1 MSAYSQGALVE
12 RQTSQDLGE
21 HGYDVVR
28 SAGSKGAADLVAVH
42 DGEILFVQVKK
53 DKKTAFG
60 PAERRELLRMAAR
73 VGAVPLLAYR
83 ITDEKDR
90 RRTKIVYRQ
99 LTGLGPRDRLS
110 WIPRGVMFD
119 DD

>member
-1 MSAYSQGALVE
+1 MSAYGQGALVE

-28 SAGSKGAADLVAVH
+28 SAGSKGAAYLVAIH
-42 DGEILFVQVKK
+42 DGEILLVQVKK

-60 PAERRELLRMAAR
+60 PSERCELLRVAAR
-73 VGAVPLLAYR
+73 IKAVPLLAYR
-83 ITDEKDR
+83 ITDERDR

-99 LTGLGPRDRLS
+99 LTGPGPRDRLA
-110 WIPRGVMFD
+110 WIPRGVESD
-119 DD
+119 G